1 MNKDQLYLI
10 LIVDDNPNNIRVVFN
25 FLKKYNFR
33 VLVSTSGED
42 ALRKIQEVRPD
53 LILLDI
59 MMPKIDGF
67 EVCRRLK
74 ENPETREIPVIFMT
88 ALAEIENKVE
98 GFALGAVDYVT
109 KPLQQ
114 EEVLSRVRL
123 HLKLHDLNRSLQ
135 EKNHSL
141 SEEIAARLAA
151 EAELKQLN
159 KKLDFRVK
167 ERTQELSRAI
177 KELQIREE
185 KLRHQATHDSLTGVF
200 NRAWLMQFLSEK
212 IADCRL
218 KKEENSI
225 LFLDLDRFKKI
236 NDRFGH
242 MAGDELLKSVTFR
255 LKKCLKSK
263 AKIARL
269 GGDEFLVVVPGEWD
283 MSKQNS
289 LITDIFSQF
298 KTPFNVGKYQL
309 FVRVSIGIVPA
320 INGYLK
326 PTDILRDA
334 DIAIYQAK
342 QMGRGCSVVLTPEMQ
357 AAAWERI
364 QLESDLRQ
372 GIEEEQFCLY
382 YQPIVS
388 LSTRK
393 LTGFEALIRWQH
405 PRLGIVSPGVF
416 IDIAQEIGLI
426 SSLDFL
432 AFKLACQQI
441 EKWHQE
447 LDLKEFPVV
456 NINCSAQRLQQ
467 PEMIAQMRAVM
478 RRYDIETSAIKLE
491 VTESD
496 FLKTANQA
504 IEILRQLHDLGI
516 KLCID
521 DFGTGHS
528 SLSRLHNFPLNTLK
542 IDRSFVIRLT
552 DNKGGEK
559 IVQTIISLAHHLNLD
574 VVAEG
579 IETREQLEKLIEL
592 ECEFGQ
598 GYLFSK
604 PLPGR
609 EATQFLID
617 QSLFAHYSG
626 FRSNENRTIHH
637 YPP

>member
-1 MNKDQLYLI
+1 MNKEPLYLI

-25 FLKKYNFR
+25 FLKKSNFR
-33 VLVSTSGED
+33 VLVSTGGED
-42 ALRKIQEVRPD
+42 ALRKTKEVTPD

-74 ENPETREIPVIFMT
+74 DNPETREIPVIFMT

-135 EKNHSL
+135 EKNHNL
-141 SEEIAARLAA
+141 SEEIAARLAV

-159 KKLDFRVK
+159 KKLDIRVQ
-167 ERTQELSRAI
+167 ERTQELSQAI
-177 KELQIREE
+177 KELHIREE
-185 KLRHQATHDSLTGVF
+185 KLRHQATHDSLTGLF
-200 NRAWLMQFLSEK
+200 NRAWLMKFLSEK
-212 IADCRL
+212 IADSRL

-225 LFLDLDRFKKI
+225 LFVDLDRFKNI

-242 MAGDELLKSVTFR
+242 LTGDGLLKVVAFR
-255 LKKCLKSK
+255 LRKCLKSR
-263 AKIARL
+263 AEIARL
-269 GGDEFLVVVPGEWD
+269 GGDEFLIVVPGKWD
-283 MSKQNS
+283 TNKQSS
-289 LITDIFSQF
+289 LIADIFEQF
-298 KTPFNVGKYQL
+298 KKPFNVGKYQL

-320 INGYLK
+320 IDGYLK

-342 QMGRGCSVVLTPEMQ
+342 QMGRGCSVVLTPEMR

-426 SSLDFL
+426 SALDCL

-441 EKWHQE
+441 EKWRRE

-467 PEMIAQMRAVM
+467 PEIVAQVRAVM
-478 RRYDIETSAIKLE
+478 GKYEIETSAIKLE

-496 FLKTANQA
+496 FLKTAHQA

-528 SLSRLHNFPLNTLK
+528 SLSRLHNFPLDTLK
-542 IDRSFVIRLT
+542 IDRSFVTRLT
-552 DNKGGEK
+552 DNRGGEEIIK
-559 IVQTIISLAHHLNLD
+559 TIISLAHRLNMD

-579 IETREQLEKLIEL
+579 IETREQLDKLIEL
-592 ECEFGQ
+592 NCEFGQ
-598 GYLFSK
+598 GYLFSQ

-609 EATQFLID
+609 EATQFLIEP
-617 QSLFAHYSG
+617 SLFAH
-626 FRSNENRTIHH
+626 
-637 YPP
+637 

>member
-225 LFLDLDRFKKI
+225 LFLDLDRFKQI

-255 LKKCLKSK
+255 LKKMPEVEGTNCP
-263 AKIARL
+263 I
-269 GGDEFLVVVPGEWD
+269 
-283 MSKQNS
+283 
-289 LITDIFSQF
+289 
-298 KTPFNVGKYQL
+298 
-309 FVRVSIGIVPA
+309 
-320 INGYLK
+320 
-326 PTDILRDA
+326 
-334 DIAIYQAK
+334 
-342 QMGRGCSVVLTPEMQ
+342 GRG
-357 AAAWERI
+357 
-364 QLESDLRQ
+364 
-372 GIEEEQFCLY
+372 
-382 YQPIVS
+382 
-388 LSTRK
+388 
-393 LTGFEALIRWQH
+393 
-405 PRLGIVSPGVF
+405 
-416 IDIAQEIGLI
+416 
-426 SSLDFL
+426 
-432 AFKLACQQI
+432 
-441 EKWHQE
+441 
-447 LDLKEFPVV
+447 
-456 NINCSAQRLQQ
+456 
-467 PEMIAQMRAVM
+467 
-478 RRYDIETSAIKLE
+478 
-491 VTESD
+491 
-496 FLKTANQA
+496 
-504 IEILRQLHDLGI
+504 
-516 KLCID
+516 
-521 DFGTGHS
+521 
-528 SLSRLHNFPLNTLK
+528 
-542 IDRSFVIRLT
+542 
-552 DNKGGEK
+552 
-559 IVQTIISLAHHLNLD
+559 
-574 VVAEG
+574 
-579 IETREQLEKLIEL
+579 
-592 ECEFGQ
+592 
-598 GYLFSK
+598 
-604 PLPGR
+604 
-609 EATQFLID
+609 
-617 QSLFAHYSG
+617 
-626 FRSNENRTIHH
+626 
-637 YPP
+637 

>member
-1 MNKDQLYLI
+1 
-10 LIVDDNPNNIRVVFN
+10 
-25 FLKKYNFR
+25 
-33 VLVSTSGED
+33 
-42 ALRKIQEVRPD
+42 
-53 LILLDI
+53 
-59 MMPKIDGF
+59 
-67 EVCRRLK
+67 
-74 ENPETREIPVIFMT
+74 
-88 ALAEIENKVE
+88 
-98 GFALGAVDYVT
+98 
-109 KPLQQ
+109 
-114 EEVLSRVRL
+114 
-123 HLKLHDLNRSLQ
+123 
-135 EKNHSL
+135 
-141 SEEIAARLAA
+141 
-151 EAELKQLN
+151 
-159 KKLDFRVK
+159 
-167 ERTQELSRAI
+167 
-177 KELQIREE
+177 
-185 KLRHQATHDSLTGVF
+185 
-200 NRAWLMQFLSEK
+200 
-212 IADCRL
+212 
-218 KKEENSI
+218 
-225 LFLDLDRFKKI
+225 
-236 NDRFGH
+236 
-242 MAGDELLKSVTFR
+242 
-255 LKKCLKSK
+255 
-263 AKIARL
+263 L

>member
-225 LFLDLDRFKKI
+225 LFLDLDRFKQI

-263 AKIARL
+263 AQIARL

-478 RRYDIETSAIKLE
+478 RRYEIETSAIKLE

-528 SLSRLHNFPLNTLK
+528 SLSRLHNFPLDTLK

-609 EATQFLID
+609 EATQFLIE
-617 QSLFAHYSG
+617 QSLFAH
-626 FRSNENRTIHH
+626 
-637 YPP
+637 